1 VKLRG
6 RIAYR
11 VYPIPMDWA
20 RGILNMST
28 YEMAYAMEDLWR
40 RRNQN
45 GSVRNWRVR

>member
-20 RGILNMST
+20 RGILNMSAH
-28 YEMAYAMEDLWR
+28 EMAYAMEEL
-40 RRNQN
+40 
-45 GSVRNWRVR
+45 